1 MIESFGGKVT
11 QDVSGRTNVLIVG
24 EKPGDAKVGKA
35 QSSGSCTCMSLHDV
49 RQCLLRGSLEL
60 GSNGKAPMTT
70 PATDS
75 CKEVVH
81 EPSDEDETPLNLRKA
96 AAPPV
101 LRELQ
106 VQADASTAA
115 VGSAALTTA
124 APAAGSPAAASPAAD
139 LPATDW
145 VSGKKQFVVPVPGP
159 NAPPNSLEGKTF
171 VLTGSFPEVVGDAGL
186 GAFLQFLN
194 PPSPAPAHLHLNPS
208 LLHAQSLA
216 RRESRR

>member
-1 MIESFGGKVT
+1 MRREAAGAGADEGGC
-11 QDVSGRTNVLIVG
+11 GGGGG
-24 EKPGDAKVGKA
+24 EGGGEENAAKP
-35 QSSGSCTCMSLHDV
+35 SSTGSPKCTA
-49 RQCLLRGSLEL
+49 E
-60 GSNGKAPMTT
+60 
-70 PATDS
+70 
-75 CKEVVH
+75 
-81 EPSDEDETPLNLRKA
+81 
-96 AAPPV
+96 
-101 LRELQ
+101 
-106 VQADASTAA
+106 